1 MIAYIRGRLAGVA
14 DAPEVLI
21 RTQEGQIVAR
31 TFSPPSNLV
40 PDDDVVAVSATIA
53 VGVVDRDET
62 ALLGPWAADGPDPGG
77 PLGLASTPV
86 VLLSGASTIDVA
98 LAGVARAGR
107 DPQVAILEAGAPDLG
122 LAVLATVGAGT
133 EVVVLTEAE
142 GRHIDLV
149 RILGGRAV
157 VALPASDAT
166 TISAWFGDAELG
178 ADIPLPTT
186 DAQASADIASLG
198 LEAVHQLVQVDPSPA
213 LDRAR
218 VGAMRFSL
226 LTVAA
231 AGILAGRIAVGNRRW
246 RAEVE
251 P

>member
-1 MIAYIRGRLAGVA
+1 MIAYIRGRLDGVA
-14 DAPEVLI
+14 DAPAVPI
-21 RTQEGQIVAR
+21 RTKERRIVAR
-31 TFSPPSNLV
+31 TFSPPGTLAL
-40 PDDDVVAVSATIA
+40 DDDVVAASSTIA

-62 ALLGPWAADGPDPGG
+62 ALLGPWPADGPDPEG
-77 PLGLASTPV
+77 PLGLASRPV
-86 VLLSGASTIDVA
+86 VLLADASTIDVT

-107 DPQVAILEAGAPDLG
+107 GPGVAVLKAGTSGLG
-122 LAVLATVGAGT
+122 LELLATVGAGA

-166 TISAWFGDAELG
+166 TIGAWFGDAELG

-186 DAQASADIASLG
+186 DAQASADVAGLG
-198 LEAVHQLVQVDPSPA
+198 LEAVHQLVQVDPGPA
-213 LDRAR
+213 LDQANVRAASFR
-218 VGAMRFSL
+218 VL
-226 LTVAA
+226 VAA
-231 AGILAGRIAVGNRRW
+231 AAGVLAGRIVVGNRRW